1 MLDGIVAKFMNF
13 LIVLNILKDNE
24 QKVYVTVHSCII
36 DSSQQVGPPKCP
48 STEELKNK
56 MWHILPWN
64 IFDHKSEVR
73 MHATTWMNLKTLC

>member
-24 QKVYVTVHSCII
+24 QKVYITVHSCTIH
-36 DSSQQVGPPKCP
+36 SSQKVGPPKCP

-73 MHATTWMNLKTLC
+73 MHATMWMNLKILC